1 VTAAGGGG
9 DMQLGSTSINTGVN
23 VDLGVP
29 TINVPVA

>member
-1 VTAAGGGG
+1 MT
-9 DMQLGSTSINTGVN
+9 LGSTTIATGVN